1 MAIWEEISLPGTGGL
16 GLEWMD
22 VIVDTGISLA
32 VQILNSYCTITT
44 MIHTYIL
51 YVLCTYIIM
60 CRLTCTVYLVVS

>member
-1 MAIWEEISLPGTGGL
+1 MAIREEISLPRTGGP

-32 VQILNSYCTITT
+32 ARILNSYGTITT

-60 CRLTCTVYLVVS
+60 CRLTCTV